1 MTSSK
6 RSRDEFRERA
16 YVAASRRTDRNIKAR
31 MESAIMASEV
41 HKKRTGKRLRI
52 TEDIV
57 MGDAPYEEEQDS
69 WLHKR
74 TCSVVP
80 KLSMGVEGISKES
93 LTSAILAKTEQEWRE
108 NEINRQFAQAFPN
121 FGRQFQLPVRTIP
134 DEGKPPQQHT
144 SGSTEGPDQQHPH
157 EHLQN
162 GSLSSKPDETANNAL
177 PRPREDS
184 LESLLGETPSLLGSD
199 ATTLTSCS
207 PSFMLDL
214 SNGAGIL
221 SEFFDPNSTEGL
233 CPTDYIA
240 TGEGFNF
247 KEDDSIHD
255 CDVNEWLQH
264 VCDNGDMLEMTDW
277 DSQLLD
283 GTLDDWWPMIID
295 DSAQLA
301 ASAF

>member
-31 MESAIMASEV
+31 MESAIMASEM

-57 MGDAPYEEEQDS
+57 TGDAPYEEEQDS
-69 WLHKR
+69 LLHQQ

-108 NEINRQFAQAFPN
+108 NEINRLFAQAFPN

-134 DEGKPPQQHT
+134 EEGKPRREPT
-144 SGSTEGPDQQHPH
+144 SQNTEGLDQQRPH

-162 GSLSSKPDETANNAL
+162 GSLLSKPDEPAGDAL

-207 PSFMLDL
+207 PSFMPDL
-214 SNGAGIL
+214 LNEAGML

-233 CPTDYIA
+233 YPNDYTAIGGGFSFKTDDFA
-240 TGEGFNF
+240 QG
-247 KEDDSIHD
+247 DDIND
-255 CDVNEWLQH
+255 WLQH
-264 VCDNGDMLEMTDW
+264 VCDSGDMMEMTGW
-277 DSQLLD
+277 DSQPFD
-283 GTLDDWWPMIID
+283 GTMDDWWPMIID

-301 ASAF
+301 TSAF